1 MTDGLPRRILMT
13 VTLPLLILITWW
25 FVSKDSTDPFWP
37 PLREIFSSFSP
48 TWFEGRMR
56 SDVLPSLMRLAVGY
70 AAAVVSGIGLGIFIG
85 SSKAVREYLEPVLE
99 FLRAIPAPVLIPII
113 MLFAG
118 IGDGMKIIVIAFGSV
133 WPILLNT
140 VEGVRSVD
148 EVLTDTSTVYRLR
161 PHTKLFHLVMRG
173 ASPQIFAGARQ
184 ALSIAI
190 ILMVIS
196 EMFAARNGIGF
207 TTLQFQRT
215 FAVPEMW
222 TGIFMLGI
230 IGVALAFLFRI
241 VERRVTRLVP
251 GHSRDSAKGL
261 NSNDNVRRVHDGRR
275 RPQPARTTR
284 VERSSSSITFRRP
297 TSGRNARSRRFA
309 ISTSSSTRASWS
321 ALWARPAQERRRCC
335 AACRASCRSRP
346 ARSCSRARR

>member
-1 MTDGLPRRILMT
+1 MADGLPRRILMA
-13 VTLPLLILITWW
+13 VTLPLLILSSWW
-25 FVSKDSTDPFWP
+25 FLSKDSTDPFWP
-37 PLREIFSSFSP
+37 PLQEIFSSFSP

-56 SDVLPSLMRLAVGY
+56 SDVLPSLMRLAIGY
-70 AAAVVSGIGLGIFIG
+70 SAAVVGGIGLGIFIG

-161 PHTKLFHLVMRG
+161 RHTKLFHLVVRG

-184 ALSIAI
+184 ALSIGI

-196 EMFAARNGIGF
+196 EMFAAKNGIGF

-230 IGVALAFLFRI
+230 IGVALAFLFKM
-241 VERRVTRLVP
+241 VERRSLAWYLGIRETQR
-251 GHSRDSAKGL
+251 KG
-261 NSNDNVRRVHDGRR
+261 
-275 RPQPARTTR
+275 
-284 VERSSSSITFRRP
+284 
-297 TSGRNARSRRFA
+297 
-309 ISTSSSTRASWS
+309 
-321 ALWARPAQERRRCC
+321 
-335 AACRASCRSRP
+335 
-346 ARSCSRARR
+346 